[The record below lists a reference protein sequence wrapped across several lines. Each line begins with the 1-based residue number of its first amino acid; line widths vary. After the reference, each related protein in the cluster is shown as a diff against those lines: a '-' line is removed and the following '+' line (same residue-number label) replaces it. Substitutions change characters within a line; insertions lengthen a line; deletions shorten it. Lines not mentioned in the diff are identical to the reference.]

1 MRNAV
6 VTPPHPFL
14 PPPSR
19 SSAHDCSA
27 RGLPIKMHY
36 AFFNDF
42 VFSKLLPSDDA
53 QLMTV
58 LDVGELRL
66 ATIKNNTVVTK

>member
-1 MRNAV
+1 
-6 VTPPHPFL
+6 
-14 PPPSR
+14 
-19 SSAHDCSA
+19 
-27 RGLPIKMHY
+27 MHY

-42 VFSKLLPSDDA
+42 VFSKLNAEDDDDA
-53 QLMTV
+53 KLMTV

>member
-1 MRNAV
+1 
-6 VTPPHPFL
+6 
-14 PPPSR
+14 
-19 SSAHDCSA
+19 
-27 RGLPIKMHY
+27 MHY

-42 VFSKLLPSDDA
+42 VFGELLPADDA

-66 ATIKNNTVVTK
+66 ATVKNNTVVTK

>member
-1 MRNAV
+1 
-6 VTPPHPFL
+6 
-14 PPPSR
+14 
-19 SSAHDCSA
+19 
-27 RGLPIKMHY
+27 MHY

-42 VFSKLLPSDDA
+42 VFGKLLPDDDS

-58 LDVGELRL
+58 LDVGDLRL

>member
-1 MRNAV
+1 
-6 VTPPHPFL
+6 
-14 PPPSR
+14 
-19 SSAHDCSA
+19 
-27 RGLPIKMHY
+27 MHY

-42 VFSKLLPSDDA
+42 VFGRLLPSDDA

-66 ATIKNNTVVTK
+66 ATIKNNTIVTK